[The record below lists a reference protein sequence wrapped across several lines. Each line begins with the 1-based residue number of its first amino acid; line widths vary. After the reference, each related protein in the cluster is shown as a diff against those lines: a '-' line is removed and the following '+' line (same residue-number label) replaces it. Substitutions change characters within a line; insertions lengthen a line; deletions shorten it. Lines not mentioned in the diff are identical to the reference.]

1 MMDKGFVNVVTSNFL
16 CGVDG
21 LSEIHYHLK
30 RNPDHLIIA
39 GCSKNIS
46 FDEILRYSNFPRE
59 NLSVVDIREMS
70 GWVHE
75 DKYEATEKAKRLIFE
90 EMTNVENRRDFEP
103 GEDLK
108 EIVVVPGL
116 RPTEDLVIFG
126 KVEDCPSYRFDSCS
140 ICIDSCPNGAI
151 SNGLSMDPELC
162 NGCEICISVCPLG
175 LLTSENQGDIERKIK
190 CMLTS
195 FVEKSPFSSKRM
207 IDMPIMLFVCDNL
220 AKITLNRIGLKKLGY
235 PADFLPIPVSCL
247 SKINLNHIL
256 MSFVLGSQGILLC
269 GCDPCEKD
277 SKEYIVNLER
287 TFNKVFEKTCLEG
300 RLSIFRSNSRDSDKF
315 HEHMIQFFEKIN
327 SMDRLNIPKV
337 EEFSGNRREDLILML
352 KSVLKDMA
360 SDLRSEDLKIDEA
373 LLPFGFIKINEETC
387 DLCGDCTRA
396 CLTNALKIED
406 DKLVFDH
413 GFCIGC
419 GACIEKCPNNSIE
432 LEKVIKASKLFM
444 A

>member
-1 MMDKGFVNVVTSNFL
+1 MMDKGFVNVITSNSL
-16 CGVDG
+16 CGLDG
-21 LSEIHYHLK
+21 LSDIHYHLK

-39 GCSKNIS
+39 GCSNKTL
-46 FDEILRYSNFPRE
+46 FDKILRYSNFPKE

-70 GWVHE
+70 GWVHK

-126 KVEDCPSYRFDSCS
+126 RVEDCPGYRFDSCS
-140 ICIDSCPNGAI
+140 ICANSCPHGAI
-151 SNGLSMDPELC
+151 SSGLSIDDPELC
-162 NGCEICISVCPLG
+162 NGCGICISVCPLG
-175 LLTSENQGDIERKIK
+175 LLTSKNQEDIERKIRS
-190 CMLTS
+190 MLTS
-195 FVEKSPFSSKRM
+195 FVKKKPFPSKRL

-220 AKITLNRIGLKKLGY
+220 AKITLNRIGLRKLDY
-235 PADFLPIPVSCL
+235 PADILPIPVSCL
-247 SKINLNHIL
+247 SQINLDHIL

-287 TFNKVFEKTCLEG
+287 AFKNVFQKTCLEG
-300 RLSIFRSNSRDSDKF
+300 RLSIFRSTARDSDKF

-327 SMDRLNIPKV
+327 SMDCLNIPKV
-337 EEFSGNRREDLILML
+337 EEFSRNKREDLILML
-352 KSVLKDMA
+352 KSVLKDVV
-360 SDLRSEDLKIDEA
+360 SDLRIDED

-406 DKLVFDH
+406 DKLIFDH

-419 GACIEKCPNNSIE
+419 GACIKKCPNNSIE
-432 LEKVIKASKLFM
+432 LEKGIKASKLFM